1 MESHINRPDGG
12 PLFTATLSAVTVL
25 KPLSAE
31 FIRFCL
37 VGLGGFCV
45 DTAVV
50 YALRVPLGLIGAGII
65 AYFVA
70 ASFNWA
76 CNRHWTFRGRGRYPA
91 SQQWALFLLANGLG
105 FVLNRGSYVAL
116 ISAFA
121 LPRAYPVLAV
131 AAGAAAGLA
140 TNFALSRQLVFR

>member
-1 MESHINRPDGG
+1 MESHFDRPDGG
-12 PLFTATLSAVTVL
+12 QLFGATLPAVTVL

-45 DTAVV
+45 DTTVV
-50 YALRVPLGLIGAGII
+50 YALRAPLGLIGAGIT

-76 CNRHWTFRGRGRYPA
+76 CNRLWTFRRRGRYPA
-91 SQQWALFLLANGLG
+91 SQQWALFLLANSLG

-116 ISAFA
+116 ITAFA

-131 AAGAAAGLA
+131 AAGAAAGLVV
-140 TNFALSRQLVFR
+140 NFALSRQLVFR